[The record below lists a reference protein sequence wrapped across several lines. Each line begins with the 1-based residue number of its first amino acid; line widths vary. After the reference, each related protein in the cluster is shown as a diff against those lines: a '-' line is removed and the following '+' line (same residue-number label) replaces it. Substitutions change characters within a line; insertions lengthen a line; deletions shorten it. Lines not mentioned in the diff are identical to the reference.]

1 MIVFYSDHVSPPV
14 LSLSADDAIHCSKV
28 LRHREGDSIYV
39 IDGEG
44 TMYECTIISASQ
56 KSVTAKIES
65 SHANW
70 HSHPYR
76 LTLAVCPTKNNE
88 RYEWF
93 LEKATEIGV
102 DTIVPLIGERSE
114 RKVFKTERARKIVL
128 SAAKQSLKAKV
139 PRIEEAVSVRD
150 FLSRSWDGEYRYI
163 AYCFDDP
170 SQERISLPEA
180 LSKLSCGDKVPEMLV
195 MPEMV
200 VMIGP
205 EGDFSPLEASLAL
218 ERGFIPVDLGD
229 SRLRTETAAVMSSA
243 MVYTSFIMRSSI
255 QNCALE

>member
-1 MIVFYSDHVSPPV
+1 M
-14 LSLSADDAIHCSKV
+14 
-28 LRHREGDSIYV
+28 
-39 IDGEG
+39 
-44 TMYECTIISASQ
+44 
-56 KSVTAKIES
+56 
-65 SHANW
+65 
-70 HSHPYR
+70 
-76 LTLAVCPTKNNE
+76 
-88 RYEWF
+88 
-93 LEKATEIGV
+93 
-102 DTIVPLIGERSE
+102 
-114 RKVFKTERARKIVL
+114 

-205 EGDFSPLEASLAL
+205 EGDFSPSEASLAL

>member
-1 MIVFYSDHVSPPV
+1 MIVFYSDHVSPPM

-28 LRHREGDSIYV
+28 LRHREGDSICV

-150 FLSRSWDGEYRYI
+150 FLSRSRDGEYRYI

-170 SQERISLPEA
+170 SQERISLPKA
-180 LSKLSCGDKVPEMLV
+180 LSKLSCGDNVPEL
-195 MPEMV
+195 V

-229 SRLRTETAAVMSSA
+229 SRLRTETAALMSSA
-243 MVYTSFIMRSSI
+243 MVYTSFILS
-255 QNCALE
+255 QNL

>member
-28 LRHREGDSIYV
+28 LRHREGDSICV

-102 DTIVPLIGERSE
+102 DTIVPLIGEHSE
-114 RKVFKTERARKIVL
+114 RKIFKTERARKIVL

-170 SQERISLPEA
+170 LKFR
-180 LSKLSCGDKVPEMLV
+180 
-195 MPEMV
+195 
-200 VMIGP
+200 
-205 EGDFSPLEASLAL
+205 
-218 ERGFIPVDLGD
+218 
-229 SRLRTETAAVMSSA
+229 
-243 MVYTSFIMRSSI
+243 
-255 QNCALE
+255 